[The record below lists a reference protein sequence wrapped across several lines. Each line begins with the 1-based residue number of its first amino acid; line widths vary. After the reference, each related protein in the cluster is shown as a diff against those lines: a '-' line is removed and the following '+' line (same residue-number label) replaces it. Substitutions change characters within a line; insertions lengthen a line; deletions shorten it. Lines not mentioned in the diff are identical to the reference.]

1 MKKIIIVTV
10 SDKNRGLGHISRCV
24 SLYHMM
30 KDHFNISFIVN
41 DIDFSI
47 NSFNELKYCN
57 IDSFTSFQSPDF
69 IIDPQSIYVLDG
81 YDFTLEFQK
90 KLKENCEKLI
100 MIDDLNDRD
109 INCDA
114 IINYNLNGPNEIYKI
129 KEQYK
134 GIKYALLRPIFLNN
148 IKKKS
153 NNYSLNFKNALI
165 TLGGGIKY
173 NGIVKIVKVLH
184 ELNIKI
190 SVIINPLHP
199 EYRQLKEMNVELY
212 WNLNE
217 VEIYN
222 IFKNKDF
229 VISAPSVTSFE
240 LLSMLKPFFVIQTAD
255 NQEKNFKELINQKLA
270 FNLGHINDLCTSK
283 LKKTIS
289 TALRDKLSIHK
300 TRERQKS
307 IIKEINPDNYMEVFN

>member
-90 KLKENCEKLI
+90 KLKENCQKLI

-148 IKKKS
+148 IKKIS

-173 NGIVKIVKVLH
+173 NGIVKIVKALH

-222 IFKNKDF
+222 IFENKDF

-289 TALRDKLSIHK
+289 TVLRDKLSIHK

-307 IIKEINPDNYMEVFN
+307 IIKEINPDNYIEVFN

>member
-69 IIDPQSIYVLDG
+69 IIDHQSIYVLDG

-90 KLKENCEKLI
+90 KLKENCQKLI

-153 NNYSLNFKNALI
+153 NNYNLNFKNALI

-173 NGIVKIVKVLH
+173 NGIVKIVKALH

-222 IFKNKDF
+222 IFENKDF

-289 TALRDKLSIHK
+289 TVLRDKLSIHK

-307 IIKEINPDNYMEVFN
+307 IIKEINPDNYIEVFN